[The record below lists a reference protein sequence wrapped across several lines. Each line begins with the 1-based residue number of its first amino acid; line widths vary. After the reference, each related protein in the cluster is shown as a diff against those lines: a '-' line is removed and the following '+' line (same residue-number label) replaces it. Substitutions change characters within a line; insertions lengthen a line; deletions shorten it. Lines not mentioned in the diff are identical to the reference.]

1 MFKNNKIVFI
11 DFEYLS
17 INSKYSDLSKLIDSL
32 NLKALEKNKL
42 LEGYGVDEIN
52 DSINIKIKKWS
63 LMNIY
68 TELIWANYIN
78 EYKRNY
84 FDKDYINLLKNK
96 IKQQKQ

>member
-1 MFKNNKIVFI
+1 M
-11 DFEYLS
+11 
-17 INSKYSDLSKLIDSL
+17 

-78 EYKRNY
+78 EYKSNY
-84 FDKDYINLLKNK
+84 FDKDYKNLIIK
-96 IKQQKQ
+96 IKLHIKWIILS